1 MKRLTF
7 LILSAFLLNH
17 TFAQITQ
24 NFHNTPLTEAL
35 RTIELSQSDYTIAI
49 LSDNLSDL
57 RTSAKV
63 KNLNTPDAVKLVCK
77 DQPVKVKTRDKE
89 ITIQHKPKADNRKLW
104 LKGKIYDYVTHLEL
118 PHSTVRLLTADGQP
132 IDSCEAISFMQYGN
146 NPPIE
151 HSDFAFQVPARPA
164 SYVIKAS

>member
-57 RTSAKV
+57 RTSACESEDTRQGD
-63 KNLNTPDAVKLVCK
+63 NHSIQTESR
-77 DQPVKVKTRDKE
+77 QP
-89 ITIQHKPKADNRKLW
+89 
-104 LKGKIYDYVTHLEL
+104 
-118 PHSTVRLLTADGQP
+118 
-132 IDSCEAISFMQYGN
+132 
-146 NPPIE
+146 
-151 HSDFAFQVPARPA
+151 
-164 SYVIKAS
+164 